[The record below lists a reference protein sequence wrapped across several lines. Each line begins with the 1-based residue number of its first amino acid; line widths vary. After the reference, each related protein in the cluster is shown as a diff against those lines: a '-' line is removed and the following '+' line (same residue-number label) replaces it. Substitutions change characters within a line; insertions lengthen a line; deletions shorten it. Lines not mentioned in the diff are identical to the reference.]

1 MTMFSQK
8 APFDL
13 TEFLGKPATAE
24 ARRLTAA
31 QRRFVRSGLEKMAAP
46 PEAGPEPKPGR
57 PKPGAKE

>member
-13 TEFLGKPATAE
+13 TEFLSKPATPE

-31 QRRFVRSGLEKMAAP
+31 QRRFVPSSIEKVTAT
-46 PEAGPEPKPGR
+46 PEAKPKSKPGN
-57 PKPGAKE
+57 PKADERE

>member
-13 TEFLGKPATAE
+13 TEFLSKPATAE

-31 QRRFVRSGLEKMAAP
+31 QRRFVPSSVVKVAIT
-46 PEAGPEPKPGR
+46 PEIQPKP
-57 PKPGAKE
+57 KAKGLKAGVRE

>member
-13 TEFLGKPATAE
+13 TEFLNKPATAE

-31 QRRFVRSGLEKMAAP
+31 QRRFVPSSIEKLAAAA
-46 PEAGPEPKPGR
+46 EARPKSKPGS
-57 PKPGAKE
+57 PKSGAKE

>member
-13 TEFLGKPATAE
+13 TEFLSKPATPE

-31 QRRFVRSGLEKMAAP
+31 QRRFVPSSIEKVIAT
-46 PEAGPEPKPGR
+46 PEAKPKSKPGVL
-57 PKPGAKE
+57 KPGTKV